1 MKKFFD
7 LYYWF
12 ILSDAALL
20 ALPTSCLALRS
31 KKSARQEVGCKAI
44 QRASLH
50 SEKQYRSD
58 ASLKSKLMHL
68 LHDAER
74 KKSKWIIKDSISNVT
89 VIDKSISLFFK
100 KTWKTKKNNI
110 LKF

>member
-12 ILSDAALL
+12 ILSDAVLL
-20 ALPTSCLALRS
+20 ALPCLLRW
-31 KKSARQEVGCKAI
+31 QEVGKARSR
-44 QRASLH
+44 QQSDAKGFF
-50 SEKQYRSD
+50 EKQID
-58 ASLKSKLMHL
+58 AS
-68 LHDAER
+68 APWCREE